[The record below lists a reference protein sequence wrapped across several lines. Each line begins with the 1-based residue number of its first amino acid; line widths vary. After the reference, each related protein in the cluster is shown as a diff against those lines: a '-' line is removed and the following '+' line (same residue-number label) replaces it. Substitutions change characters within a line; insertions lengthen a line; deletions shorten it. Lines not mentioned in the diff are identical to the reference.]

1 MNNPLNR
8 RMFRQTGMSKQPMGI
23 LASSPE
29 LMTTA
34 QKAMMRGK
42 PIKAQSAVSVN
53 TNAANINS
61 PLVNYFRN
69 NPPLQTIK
77 NFATDTAD
85 KFMINN
91 EIIADLINKGLLK
104 AGSTLK
110 DVVEKKSPLL
120 NPQNKPDDEK
130 ETDEKVSIL
139 GTPQNLLSKDFNI
152 QLRKDL
158 KPNKNDSDLL
168 KSTKE
173 VLSGGYN
180 FINEKIGNVENF
192 LDNLL
197 LPKDVL
203 ERKQKLD
210 LQDLQ
215 KELNQRAKEDPDYFN
230 LSRFAGPQR
239 MSAPEKG
246 GERGLVDPNVMS
258 PADPRFPE
266 SFPTP
271 KPDQVLGLS
280 VIDKIKNASKQPQG
294 ISTNDAD
301 KALGIE
307 DLSFKDRVKARRE
320 IISTALGRDVAEK
333 DVRTDLNYNLMMT
346 GLLVAAGQSPDA
358 LTNIANGLAA
368 GLAGYGKAK
377 GEATEAKRKEDIAV
391 GLAAVEQVFKEAEAE
406 KTRDKKPETIRT
418 AEYLRENPE
427 LIPIIKGIKEKT
439 LSDTELRKSI
449 VVSANRNLFPG
460 QPGISKEEVDRQ
472 LKAIKG
478 IANSTNENAI
488 PNLNIIS
495 KYNLSDDAKK
505 QYPPGSEF
513 DVGGNKYKV
522 SEDGNTATLMR

>member
-8 RMFRQTGMSKQPMGI
+8 RMFRQRGMSKQPMGI

-53 TNAANINS
+53 TNPANINS

-104 AGSTLK
+104 ASSAYKEMVENRDDTPRISGSTLEEVK
-110 DVVEKKSPLL
+110 EAGKKF
-120 NPQNKPDDEK
+120 D
-130 ETDEKVSIL
+130 
-139 GTPQNLLSKDFNI
+139 
-152 QLRKDL
+152 KDL
-158 KPNKNDSDLL
+158 KIKKDDSDFIKFVK
-168 KSTKE
+168 KSVTGTSDKFVDIVKKVDEQLDFFRSPKE
-173 VLSGGYN
+173 KEAAKDDRLSG
-180 FINEKIGNVENF
+180 
-192 LDNLL
+192 
-197 LPKDVL
+197 
-203 ERKQKLD
+203 
-210 LQDLQ
+210 LQ
-215 KELNQRAKEDPDYFN
+215 KQQNLKANVDERFN
-230 LSRFAGPQR
+230 FTDQFAGPQR
-239 MSAPEKG
+239 LEAPKKG
-246 GERGLVDPNVMS
+246 EERGIVDPNVLS

-478 IANSTNENAI
+478 IANSTNESAI
-488 PNLNIIS
+488 PNLNIIP
-495 KYNLSDDAKK
+495 KYNLNDDLKK
-505 QYPPGSEF
+505 TYPPGSEIN
-513 DVGGNKYKV
+513 VGGNKYKV

>member
-1 MNNPLNR
+1 MRQVDIVKKVDEQLDF
-8 RMFRQTGMSKQPMGI
+8 FRSPKEKEAAKDDRLSGLQKQ
-23 LASSPE
+23 
-29 LMTTA
+29 
-34 QKAMMRGK
+34 Q
-42 PIKAQSAVSVN
+42 N
-53 TNAANINS
+53 
-61 PLVNYFRN
+61 
-69 NPPLQTIK
+69 
-77 NFATDTAD
+77 
-85 KFMINN
+85 
-91 EIIADLINKGLLK
+91 LK
-104 AGSTLK
+104 AN
-110 DVVEKKSPLL
+110 V
-120 NPQNKPDDEK
+120 DERFNF
-130 ETDEKVSIL
+130 TD
-139 GTPQNLLSKDFNI
+139 Q
-152 QLRKDL
+152 
-158 KPNKNDSDLL
+158 
-168 KSTKE
+168 
-173 VLSGGYN
+173 
-180 FINEKIGNVENF
+180 
-192 LDNLL
+192 
-197 LPKDVL
+197 
-203 ERKQKLD
+203 
-210 LQDLQ
+210 
-215 KELNQRAKEDPDYFN
+215 
-230 LSRFAGPQR
+230 FAGPQR
-239 MSAPEKG
+239 LEAPKKG
-246 GERGLVDPNVMS
+246 EERGIVDPNVLS

-320 IISTALGRDVAEK
+320 IISAALGRDVAEK

-406 KTRDKKPETIRT
+406 KT
-418 AEYLRENPE
+418 
-427 LIPIIKGIKEKT
+427 

-478 IANSTNENAI
+478 IANSTNESAI
-488 PNLNIIS
+488 PNLNIIP
-495 KYNLSDDAKK
+495 KYNLNDDLKK
-505 QYPPGSEF
+505 TYPPGSEIN
-513 DVGGNKYKV
+513 VGGNKYKV